1 MYQFIASMFLL
12 VSPQVEYRSKATLTD
27 KRAWA
32 PNWQKVKG
40 GTYWIFYRAS
50 LLEAILLGENK
61 IHLKNCSPFSLAAQL
76 STRASSNCKE
86 DS

>member
-1 MYQFIASMFLL
+1 MFLL
-12 VSPQVEYRSKATLTD
+12 VSPQVEYRRKATLTD
-27 KRAWA
+27 KHAWA

-76 STRASSNCKE
+76 STRASSDCKE